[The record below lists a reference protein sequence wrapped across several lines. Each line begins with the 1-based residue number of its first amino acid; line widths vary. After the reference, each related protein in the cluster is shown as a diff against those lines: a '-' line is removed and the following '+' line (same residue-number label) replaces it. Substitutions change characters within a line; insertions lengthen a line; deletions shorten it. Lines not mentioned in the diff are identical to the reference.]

1 MQGVERERCLSQK
14 ATADDDDDVDDVDD
28 VFFQLACDSVE
39 ELSILRWIRCTH
51 VVSDQKQLSCP
62 STCLVEIQVL
72 HVSPDELCVFAS
84 IGRTKVSLRR
94 KPAVICKS
102 RLS

>member
-39 ELSILRWIRCTH
+39 EL
-51 VVSDQKQLSCP
+51 
-62 STCLVEIQVL
+62 
-72 HVSPDELCVFAS
+72 
-84 IGRTKVSLRR
+84 
-94 KPAVICKS
+94 
-102 RLS
+102 